1 MKRIHIAI
9 NASDI
14 ARSVADYTGR
24 LGCAPSV
31 VVPDEYALWLTP
43 EVNFSIR
50 RTADQAG
57 LLRHLGWEDDTSSEF
72 SQDTDVNGVVW
83 ERFSRELQAKEIE
96 DTWPDLIRTFF

>member
-14 ARSVADYTGR
+14 ARSVEDYTLR

-57 LLRHLGWEDDTSSEF
+57 L
-72 SQDTDVNGVVW
+72 
-83 ERFSRELQAKEIE
+83 
-96 DTWPDLIRTFF
+96 